1 MDSSKPKS
9 NLDKWLALKKKGQQT
24 NKPKGIGKR
33 PTSPTAPLSYGQQRL
48 WLLQQLYPESPF
60 YNYAHLYHFR
70 GKLDQHQL
78 QQSLVAT
85 AQRHQMASTVFRQEE
100 NGEAVQFQQSDR
112 DLPYMYLDWSELD
125 NTSQTKQLSTVYEAQ
140 RQHLFDLEQDA
151 LIRVT
156 LIRLGTEEHLLVL
169 LLHHIIGDRSSLG
182 IFNRELAED
191 YRAQIQGKAI
201 APNSLKLEYADYAY
215 WQQQQKISEQSL
227 SYWTERLTAP
237 RSVLE
242 LPSDFPRPAEP
253 SFSGQTLRRK
263 LPATLSKQ
271 LKTLAK
277 EQQTTLF
284 VVGLA
289 LYQVMLYRYSGQEDL
304 LIGAPFSTRDR
315 SELTGIVGF
324 FNETLVL
331 RTALSPKDDFLTL
344 LTQVKQHTLDALNHK
359 DVPFDRLVQELK
371 PERQGSSNPLFQAMF
386 VMNEPAEKLDFGT
399 DLQLEDR
406 VLDLGVAK
414 FDLTLFLSDT
424 NDGLEIALE
433 YASDLFEKAT
443 VERMLGH
450 LEVVAGA
457 IVAQPQQSIAT
468 LPLLSAEESTQ
479 LLETWNSST
488 APLPTAKS
496 ILSFFTTHA
505 QQKPE
510 HTAVQFGTNRLSYIE
525 LAERANAV
533 AHRLQQQMGAELRN
547 KIVGLYTEPSV
558 ELLVGIL
565 GILKAGA
572 AYLPLDPAYPEHR
585 ITYMLED
592 AQVDAVVTTTGLA
605 KQFPVQSVSL
615 VILDE
620 EQQAIAPEVQYQGSD
635 LAYMIYTSG
644 STGKPK
650 GVPINHAN
658 LVHSTAARFHFYE
671 EQPGTFLLL
680 SSFSFDSSVAG
691 IFWSISSGGTL
702 VLAPRRIEQD
712 MDALTALIHDRQVT
726 HTLLLP
732 SLYGILLELA
742 PAQQLSSLEAVMV
755 AGEACSVQLASKHFD
770 LLPQTALYN
779 EYGPTEG
786 TVWST
791 AHQIKLKDLERA
803 VPIGRPIPYTTN
815 YILDQ
820 HQQLLP
826 AGVHG
831 ELYIG
836 GSGVAQGYWQRPEL
850 TASRFINNPFGEG
863 QLYRTGDR
871 VRYRPDGIIE
881 FLGRVDQQLKIRG
894 HRVEPGEIE
903 RTLLAVPAV
912 QEVVVL
918 VNESMQLLA
927 WVQAAA
933 DFDLSIA
940 RQWLRRQLPAYMM
953 PSKIWRV
960 DDFPRLPNGKLN
972 RNAILETATY
982 EESPQEDT
990 ATSELE
996 EQLLDIW
1003 RSVINLP
1010 SLGVND
1016 NFFDVGGD
1024 SLRSIRVIAQARKAG
1039 IALAPNLL
1047 FEYPTVRELAYYLT
1061 DDKEHATTW
1070 ESISTLQQGEGTP
1083 PLFCLHSGAA
1093 HVFFYRNLA
1102 KYLGSQ
1108 QAVYALQPKGLDGQQ
1123 ANHNSIEEMAAYYL
1137 QEIKR
1142 IQPEGPYTLLGTC
1155 FSNAVGLEMAHQ
1167 LLADGDSIA
1176 HLIFVDSGPA
1186 HLQSLRQKEGKRTM
1200 RRFGTML
1207 KQGDWKAIR
1216 KKVRNRLIVT
1226 SRKISQPFKSAEA
1239 QSLQTTINNL
1249 NNLYANYNWKP
1260 VPTTI
1265 HFIRSTEFASR
1276 PDKDYHIE
1284 QWSKLAG
1291 KTLEVAVVDGHHL
1304 TLFEEPEVQGLAQA
1318 VGEILV
1324 S

>member
-1 MDSSKPKS
+1 MKPSKPKS
-9 NLDKWLALKKKGQQT
+9 NLDKWLALKKKGQQAA
-24 NKPKGIGKR
+24 KPRGISKR
-33 PTSPTAPLSYGQQRL
+33 PQDSKVPLTHGQQRL
-48 WLLQQLYPESPF
+48 WLLQQLYPKSPF
-60 YNYAHLYHFR
+60 YNYAHLYRLR
-70 GKLDQHQL
+70 GKLDQDVLH
-78 QQSLVAT
+78 QSLVTT
-85 AQRHQMASTVFRQEE
+85 AKRHQMVSTAFQQED
-100 NGEAVQFQQSDR
+100 NGQTVQFLQTKR
-112 DLPYMYLDWSELD
+112 ELPYEYLDWSELD
-125 NTSQTKQLSTVYEAQ
+125 HEVQTQQLSTVYEAQ

-151 LIRVT
+151 LIRAT

-182 IFNRELAED
+182 IFNRELAAY
-191 YRAQIQGKAI
+191 YRAQVQGEATDQT
-201 APNSLKLEYADYAY
+201 NLKLEYADYAY
-215 WQQQQKISEQSL
+215 WQQQQKIAEKSL
-227 SYWTERLTAP
+227 NYWIERLAAP

-242 LPSDFPRPAEP
+242 LPADFPSPAEP
-253 SFSGQTLRRK
+253 SFRGQTLRRK
-263 LPATLSKQ
+263 LPAPLAKQ
-271 LKTLAK
+271 LKSLAK

-289 LYQVMLYRYSGQEDL
+289 LYQVMLYRYTGQEDL

-331 RTALSPKDDFLTL
+331 RTALNPQDNFLAL

-359 DVPFDRLVQELK
+359 DVPFDQLVQELK

-386 VMNEPAEKLDFGT
+386 VMNEPAEKLDFGR

-406 VLDLGVAK
+406 ILDLEVAK
-414 FDLTLFLSDT
+414 FDLTLFFSDT
-424 NDGLEIALE
+424 DDNLELALE

-443 VERMLGH
+443 IERMLGH
-450 LEVVAGA
+450 LEVLAGA
-457 IVAQPQQSIAT
+457 IVAQPQRSIAT

-479 LLETWNSST
+479 LLETWNAST

-496 ILSFFTTHA
+496 ILSFFATHA

-510 HTAVQFGTNRLSYIE
+510 QIAVQFGADSLSYAE
-525 LAERANAV
+525 LAERANAL
-533 AHRLQQQMGAELRN
+533 AHRLQQQMGTELRN
-547 KIVGLYTEPSV
+547 NIVGLYTEPSV

-592 AQVDAVVTTTGLA
+592 AQVDAVVTTAELA
-605 KQFPVQSVSL
+605 KQFPVQSVAL
-615 VILDE
+615 VVLDE
-620 EQQAIAPEVQYQGSD
+620 EQQATAPEVEHQGAD

-650 GVPINHAN
+650 GVPISHDN
-658 LVHSTAARFHFYE
+658 LVHSTAARFHFYQ
-671 EQPGTFLLL
+671 EQPGAFLLL

-712 MDALTALIHDRQVT
+712 IDALTGLIHDRQVT

-742 PAQQLSSLEAVMV
+742 PVQQLSSLEAVMV
-755 AGEACSVQLASKHFD
+755 AGEACSVQLANKHFD

-791 AHQIKLKDLERA
+791 AHQIKLKDLERSI
-803 VPIGRPIPYTTN
+803 PIGGPIPYATN

-820 HQQLLP
+820 QQQLVP

-836 GSGVAQGYWQRPEL
+836 GPGVAEGYWQRPEL
-850 TASRFINNPFGEG
+850 TASRFIDHPFGEG

-871 VRYRPDGIIE
+871 VRYRPDGVIE

-912 QEVVVL
+912 QEAVVL

-927 WVQAAA
+927 WVQATA

-982 EESPQEDT
+982 EDSPQEDT

-996 EQLLDIW
+996 EQLLTIW
-1003 RSVINLP
+1003 QAVLSQP

-1024 SLRSIRVIAQARKAG
+1024 SLQSIRVIAQARKAG

-1047 FEYPTVRELAYYLT
+1047 FEYPTVREMAYYLT
-1061 DDKEHATTW
+1061 DDEAHATTW
-1070 ESISTLQQGEGTP
+1070 ESISTLQRGEGTT
-1083 PLFCLHSGAA
+1083 PLFCIHSGAA

-1102 KYLGSQ
+1102 KYLGDQ
-1108 QAVYALQPKGLDGQQ
+1108 QAVYALQPKGLDGEQ
-1123 ANHNSIEEMAAYYL
+1123 ASHNSIEEMAAYYL

-1167 LLADGDSIA
+1167 ILAGGDQIE

-1186 HLQSLRQKEGKRTM
+1186 HLQSLREKEGKRTLY
-1200 RRFGTML
+1200 RFGNML
-1207 KQGDWKAIR
+1207 KQGDWKAIT
-1216 KKVRNRLIVT
+1216 KKIRNRLIVAG
-1226 SRKISQPFKSAEA
+1226 RKASQPFKSAEA
-1239 QSLQTTINNL
+1239 QSLQDTINNL
-1249 NNLYANYNWKP
+1249 NELYARYNWKP
-1260 VPTTI
+1260 VPATI
-1265 HFIRSTEFASR
+1265 HFIRSTEFAKR

-1284 QWSKLAG
+1284 QWTQLAEEN
-1291 KTLEVAVVDGHHL
+1291 LEVAVVDGHHL
-1304 TLFEEPEVQGLAQA
+1304 TLFEEPEVQGLAKV
-1318 VGEILV
+1318 VGDILV
-1324 S
+1324 G